1 MQHMWARFHRQ
12 RQLEGPLLTH
22 GANSSSA
29 RRGRKLAILESTV
42 ALLGTDGKRVPE
54 MFPKEIAAPSVSV
67 DPVVWHQYATMR
79 NGGLAMKTTE
89 ISVLQRGGIPTFPVS
104 LGTSSVLNNTAA
116 SKIDGS
122 QSAVGAEVE
131 KPGTATMSPNT
142 SSRTSWKKT
151 RSQSAKPQ
159 EDAPPRAV
167 HAVTSLENCIFVCS
181 LSLFFLRP
189 PSPPVF
195 FLMCK

>member
-1 MQHMWARFHRQ
+1 
-12 RQLEGPLLTH
+12 
-22 GANSSSA
+22 
-29 RRGRKLAILESTV
+29 
-42 ALLGTDGKRVPE
+42 

-67 DPVVWHQYATMR
+67 DPAVWHQYAAMR
-79 NGGLAMKTTE
+79 KGGLAAKTTE
-89 ISVLQRGGIPTFPVS
+89 ISVLQSGGIPTLPAS
-104 LGTSSVLNNTAA
+104 LGASSVLNNTAA

-159 EDAPPRAV
+159 EDAPLRAV
-167 HAVTSLENCIFVCS
+167 HTVTSLENCIFFCS
-181 LSLFFLRP
+181 LSFFFKAP
-189 PSPPVF
+189 ISSN
-195 FLMCK
+195 FLPHVQIMFTVATTTSGTYYNQNVDMLLCKKRKEREKKKTNSY

>member
-1 MQHMWARFHRQ
+1 
-12 RQLEGPLLTH
+12 
-22 GANSSSA
+22 
-29 RRGRKLAILESTV
+29 
-42 ALLGTDGKRVPE
+42 

-89 ISVLQRGGIPTFPVS
+89 ISVLQSGGIPTFPVS

-167 HAVTSLENCIFVCS
+167 HAVTSLENCIFFCS

>member
-1 MQHMWARFHRQ
+1 
-12 RQLEGPLLTH
+12 
-22 GANSSSA
+22 
-29 RRGRKLAILESTV
+29 
-42 ALLGTDGKRVPE
+42 
-54 MFPKEIAAPSVSV
+54 
-67 DPVVWHQYATMR
+67 MR

-167 HAVTSLENCIFVCS
+167 HAVTSLENCIFFCS
-181 LSLFFLRP
+181 LSFF
-189 PSPPVF
+189 
-195 FLMCK
+195 

>member
-12 RQLEGPLLTH
+12 RQLEGPLLTR
-22 GANSSSA
+22 GSNSSSA
-29 RRGRKLAILESTV
+29 RRGRKLAIENTV
-42 ALLGTDGKRVPE
+42 TLLGTDGKRVPE

-67 DPVVWHQYATMR
+67 DPVVWHQYAATR
-79 NGGLAMKTTE
+79 NGGLATKTTE
-89 ISVLQRGGIPTFPVS
+89 ISVLQSGGIPTLPAS

-116 SKIDGS
+116 SEIDGS

-151 RSQSAKPQ
+151 RSKSAKPQ
-159 EDAPPRAV
+159 EDAPLRAV
-167 HAVTSLENCIFVCS
+167 HAVTSLENCIFFCS
-181 LSLFFLRP
+181 LSHFFFRP

>member
-1 MQHMWARFHRQ
+1 
-12 RQLEGPLLTH
+12 
-22 GANSSSA
+22 
-29 RRGRKLAILESTV
+29 
-42 ALLGTDGKRVPE
+42 

-79 NGGLAMKTTE
+79 NGGLATKTTE
-89 ISVLQRGGIPTFPVS
+89 ISVLQSGGIPTLPAS

-159 EDAPPRAV
+159 EDAPLRAV
-167 HAVTSLENCIFVCS
+167 HAVTSLENCIFFCS
-181 LSLFFLRP
+181 LCLFFKAP
-189 PSPPVF
+189 ISSSF
-195 FLMCK
+195 FPDVQMFTVVTTTSGTSYNQNVAMLLCKKRKEGKKKNSY

>member
-1 MQHMWARFHRQ
+1 
-12 RQLEGPLLTH
+12 
-22 GANSSSA
+22 
-29 RRGRKLAILESTV
+29 
-42 ALLGTDGKRVPE
+42 

-79 NGGLAMKTTE
+79 NGGLATKTTE
-89 ISVLQRGGIPTFPVS
+89 ISVLQSGGIPTLPAS

-116 SKIDGS
+116 SEIDGS

-167 HAVTSLENCIFVCS
+167 HAVTSLENCIFFCS
-181 LSLFFLRP
+181 LSLFLKAPISSSFLP
-189 PSPPVF
+189 DVQIMFTVVTTASGTSYNQNVAM
-195 FLMCK
+195 LLCKKRKERGKKTNSY